1 MSTSEEQLKNIQQ
14 IQQALEDGFR
24 SLTASIQNVA
34 EEIGE
39 ATDNLITF
47 NTISRDITRTIK
59 SISKSNEDLINNQI
73 RLNKGQLESKKIQQ
87 QLEQLETKKLI
98 SQNRINSLQNELND
112 ALTTGRI
119 TASDAAIKQAT
130 IANLTA
136 EIARSTQETKTQY
149 ENQLEEAKKIE
160 GVMGN
165 LGGIVK
171 GLNKIPILG
180 NLINSEKVLEKM
192 QNTAANT
199 KNTFAVMGIGILE
212 IGKSIGKGLTDPLTI
227 LTFFLKTALK
237 ADKQITEIAKS
248 LSLTKTEAAGVREQ
262 FVSFSTSISD
272 TSITTDRLVE
282 SFSKLSKI
290 VGFNVPLSKSLLK
303 EFTTLTKNIGISEES
318 AAGLGKITLATGK
331 DARSV
336 TTEALETAQA
346 LQSQNGIQ
354 LDNREVLEDIGKV
367 SGQLLANFKANPSAI
382 AAAVTQAK
390 LLGTNLETVKKQG
403 ESLLNFESSIQSE
416 LEAELLTNR
425 ALNLEKAR
433 AAALS
438 GDQVTVMKELNSQ
451 NIDFNKFSNMN
462 VLAQQSLAQ
471 ALGLS
476 ADELS
481 DQLLK
486 QQMMGKS
493 RAEIVALGG
502 EEAAK
507 RLEALSAQDKFNNTV
522 EKLKDII
529 GNLVAGPFGQLL
541 EVVSNILSSSTGL
554 YTTLALIGGISLGRT
569 IASLSLM
576 AVQLAAAGVG
586 AITLSSA
593 LTLGLGIAAI
603 VAGIAVA
610 MGAFSNANNEATAFA
625 TGGIVMSEINN
636 ATVGEAG
643 PEAIIPLNSSTGR
656 NILGGNNNGN
666 SELLSAINDMKNI
679 ISNQK
684 LNITLQNQN
693 NIERSGTAIREYSYK
708 LS

>member
-1 MSTSEEQLKNIQQ
+1 MAEADDIKQKITETSTIVENTLKSIASQIGDIFQDALSEADGITKIFGKDVEKQLKSL
-14 IQQALEDGFR
+14 AR
-24 SLTASIQNVA
+24 S
-34 EEIGE
+34 
-39 ATDNLITF
+39 TDNMIDNQIKINAGQLSSKNITKQILEYQ
-47 NTISRDITRTIK
+47 TKREILEKR
-59 SISKSNEDLINNQI
+59 INN
-73 RLNKGQLESKKIQQ
+73 LSS
-87 QLEQLETKKLI
+87 EQPELYKQLI
-98 SQNRINSLQNELND
+98 SQLKDVDSANNDYIKRLKEQEKQLTNIENRM
-112 ALTTGRI
+112 
-119 TASDAAIKQAT
+119 
-130 IANLTA
+130 
-136 EIARSTQETKTQY
+136 
-149 ENQLEEAKKIE
+149 
-160 GVMGN
+160 GV
-165 LGGIVK
+165 LGKLAK
-171 GLNKIPILG
+171 GLSKIPILG
-180 NLINSEKVLEKM
+180 NLIEADKVEIEMKKA
-192 QNTAANT
+192 AANG
-199 KNTFAVMGIGILE
+199 KSPFIAGFKE
-212 IGKSIGKGLTDPLTI
+212 IGKSITSNLLDPLTLVTFI
-227 LTFFLKTALK
+227 LNESLK
-237 ADKQITEIAKS
+237 ADKQTTEIAKS